1 MAITFTK
8 KTISHY
14 GLGIAVDPDPLSL
27 QRFQQPYS
35 DQMVAEQKTDGMW
48 DRIDDYTAV
57 RLWADEASAQGWALM
72 IANAAT
78 ETGRTD
84 ITVTI
89 EDI

>member
-1 MAITFTK
+1 MSITFTK
-8 KTISHY
+8 KTITHY

-27 QRFQQPYS
+27 QRFQRPYS
-35 DQMVAEQKTDGMW
+35 DQMVAEQKTDGLY
-48 DRIDDYTAV
+48 DRIDNYTAV
-57 RLWADEASAQGWALM
+57 RLWADEASAQGWASIM
-72 IANAAT
+72 QNAAV

>member
-8 KTISHY
+8 KTITYY
-14 GLGIAVDPDPLSL
+14 GLGCAVDPDPRSL
-27 QRFQQPYS
+27 QSFQRPYS
-35 DQMVAEQKTDGMW
+35 EQMIAEGKTDGNY
-48 DRIDDYTAV
+48 DQINDYTAV
-57 RLWADEASAQGWALM
+57 RLWVDEASAQGWAKFM
-72 IANAAT
+72 EDVAK